1 MGRPKRCTEL
11 LHRGSLDNCHLC
23 GRVSFLTIRGLGIA
37 AQRKAVEDFL
47 NGGTWTLAAEYV
59 EQESGHNSDRPEL
72 AKAIALCKKLKAK
85 LVIARLDR
93 LARNVAFV
101 SNLMERKI
109 DFVACDMP
117 NATPFMLHIYAAVAE
132 QEARAI
138 SERTKAAMAA
148 AKARG
153 KKMGGPKID
162 EARLMGNAAN
172 RKAADKF
179 AANVKPII
187 AEIRSSGATSLRQ
200 VAAALQARGVPTA
213 RGGQWSATAVTHVMR
228 RGA

>member
-1 MGRPKRCTEL
+1 MVKHAGRYVSYL
-11 LHRGSLDNCHLC
+11 
-23 GRVSFLTIRGLGIA
+23 RVSTDKQGVTGLGIA

-47 NGGTWTLAAEYV
+47 NGGAWTLAEEFV
-59 EQESGHNSDRPEL
+59 EEESGRNSDRPEL
-72 AKAIALCKKLKAK
+72 AKAIALCKKLKAR

-132 QEARAI
+132 EEARAI
-138 SERTKAAMAA
+138 SKRTKAAMAA

-153 KKMGGPKID
+153 KKMGGPKIH
-162 EARLMGNAAN
+162 EARIMGNAAN
-172 RKAADKF
+172 RKAADRF
-179 AANVKPII
+179 AANIKPIV
-187 AEIRSSGATSLRQ
+187 AEIRSSGATSLRKI
-200 VAAALQARGVPTA
+200 AAALQARGVPTA
-213 RGGQWSATAVTHVMR
+213 RNGQWSAMQVSAIMR
-228 RGA
+228 RAS

>member
-1 MGRPKRCTEL
+1 MVKHAGKFVSYL
-11 LHRGSLDNCHLC
+11 
-23 GRVSFLTIRGLGIA
+23 RVSTDKQGVTGLGIA

-59 EQESGHNSDRPEL
+59 EQESGRNSDRPEL

-172 RKAADKF
+172 RRKADLF
-179 AANVKPII
+179 AANVRPII
-187 AEIRSSGATSLRQ
+187 AEIRKSGATSLRKI
-200 VAAALQARGVPTA
+200 AAALQARGVPTA
-213 RGGQWSATAVTHVMR
+213 RGGQWNAMQVSTIMR
-228 RGA
+228 R